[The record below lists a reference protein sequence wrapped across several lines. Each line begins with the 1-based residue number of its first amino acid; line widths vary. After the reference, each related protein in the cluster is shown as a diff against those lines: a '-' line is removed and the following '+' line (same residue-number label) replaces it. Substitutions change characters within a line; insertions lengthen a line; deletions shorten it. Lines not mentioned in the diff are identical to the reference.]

1 MPLLL
6 PGEAGSGEGS
16 AARGRRARRGAR
28 VEALQQLWLFAP
40 FAQVPLPLADSVAGQ
55 LAEAPV
61 AAAALSGSPAGGMKG
76 AMTADDP
83 RRLLLELLAAHASTD
98 AAEAA
103 DVDRIARFVA
113 ANADCFGRG
122 NPIAHITASAFVL
135 DPEGRVLLT
144 HHKKLDRWLQLG
156 GHGDPDE
163 HDPAAT
169 ALREASEESGL
180 ADLRFHPAIGR
191 RPLDVD
197 AHGIPARK
205 AEAAHEHLDIRYAL
219 FTEHPEGIALTDESH
234 DLRWFAPAE
243 ILALD
248 VDAGF
253 RRALAKVVGL
263 KALGVV
269 GVSSGLGARG
279 AVGR

>member
-1 MPLLL
+1 MHHPPGLQLPLPLLL
-6 PGEAGSGEGS
+6 PGEAGTGEVSG
-16 AARGRRARRGAR
+16 ARGRRARRGR
-28 VEALQQLWLFAP
+28 GEGLEQLWLFAP
-40 FAQVPLPLADSVAGQ
+40 YVQVPLPLVDAS
-55 LAEAPV
+55 
-61 AAAALSGSPAGGMKG
+61 GMKG
-76 AMTADDP
+76 AMTPDDP
-83 RRLLLELLAAHASTD
+83 RRLLLELLAAHVSTD

-103 DVDRIARFVA
+103 DVARIARFVA
-113 ANADCFGRG
+113 ANADCFGRS
-122 NPIAHITASAFVL
+122 NPVAHITASAFVL

-169 ALREASEESGL
+169 ALREAGEESGL
-180 ADLRFHPAIGR
+180 VDLRFHPAIGR
-191 RPLDVD
+191 RPIDVD

-205 AEAAHEHLDIRYAL
+205 AEAAHDHLDIRYVL
-219 FTEHPEGIALTDESH
+219 VTERPEAIGLTDESH

-243 ILALD
+243 VCALD

-253 RRALAKVVGL
+253 RRALAKVV
-263 KALGVV
+263 ALGAVDAADGV
-269 GVSSGLGARG
+269 GAVG